1 MHGNESTLA
10 VPSSS
15 VVLPCYCSYIF
26 LPKCFSGLCSLI
38 VGNFYVYARAGIQ
51 YFTKLGLYV
60 QGSVAFFGA
69 FPHNII
75 ASITVCCKIICS
87 RVFRRKSRK
96 APFRRH

>member
-1 MHGNESTLA
+1 VRLFKTKRRKFSGQLKLFNRMHGNESTLA

-75 ASITVCCKIICS
+75 ASITII
-87 RVFRRKSRK
+87 
-96 APFRRH
+96 